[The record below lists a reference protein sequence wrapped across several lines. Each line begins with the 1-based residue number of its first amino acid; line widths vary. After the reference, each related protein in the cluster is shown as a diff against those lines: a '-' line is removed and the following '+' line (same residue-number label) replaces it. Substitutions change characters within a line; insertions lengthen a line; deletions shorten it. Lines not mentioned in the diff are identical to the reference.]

1 MVYRIFVE
9 KKPELA
15 NEAAALKNELST
27 LLGIKNIDSVRLLN
41 RYDVENIEEALFEY
55 AKKTVFSEP
64 QLDII
69 SDTAEAAFGE
79 RIFAIEALPGQFDQ
93 RAASAAENNQIECQD
108 DPFVVM

>member
-55 AKKTVFSEP
+55 AKKTV
-64 QLDII
+64 
-69 SDTAEAAFGE
+69 T
-79 RIFAIEALPGQFDQ
+79 Q
-93 RAASAAENNQIECQD
+93 RNM
-108 DPFVVM
+108 FY